1 MSYTERLSEAVYP
14 LDIAFA
20 DAAVP
25 STING
30 AWVNVSLYHRLW
42 LVINV
47 GDLQAGGTLDALI
60 QQATTTAGAGAKNI
74 LAKNQVTNKTITQ
87 LTQAGGDSDSLV
99 CIELQTEE
107 LDVSNLFDCVR
118 FVITVGVA
126 NAEYS
131 AVLYGCISRHKAVPT
146 TNWTEIID

>member
-20 DAAVP
+20 DAAIP
-25 STING
+25 SVING

-47 GDLQAGGTLDALI
+47 GDLQAGGTFDATV
-60 QQATTTAGAGAKNI
+60 QQATTTAGAGAKAI
-74 LAKNQVTNKTITQ
+74 TSSKTLVAKAITQ
-87 LTQAGGDSDSLV
+87 LTQAGGDSDSIV

-107 LDVSNLFDCVR
+107 MDVTNLFDCVR

-131 AVLYGCISRHKAVPT
+131 AILYGCISRHRAVPT